1 MAALRRNKIIDK
13 FIMVL
18 TTAFVSM
25 PSFIMGVLLLIAFVI
40 RLKWLPGNGA
50 TAGGLVLPI
59 ITLSLYKKIEAPGF
73 HAMLVVNTGVAGLNG
88 TANGQACTA
97 KDFKADELDAALK
110 FVQQDADLAG
120 VLFDT
125 TDDNHVQATV
135 HTFDIDDTAVLVAL
149 DPVGHGKSK
158 K

>member
-1 MAALRRNKIIDK
+1 MKIFAI
-13 FIMVL
+13 
-18 TTAFVSM
+18 TTANNDTLENTCQIFLDRDS
-25 PSFIMGVLLLIAFVI
+25 A
-40 RLKWLPGNGA
+40 LKQFTKWVKA
-50 TAGGLVLPI
+50 THKKLK
-59 ITLSLYKKIEAPGF
+59 KKIEAPGF

-135 HTFDIDDTAVLVAL
+135 HTFDLDDTAVLAAL
-149 DPVGHGKSK
+149 NPLGHSSK

>member
-1 MAALRRNKIIDK
+1 MKIFAI
-13 FIMVL
+13 
-18 TTAFVSM
+18 TTANNDTLENTCQIFLDRDS
-25 PSFIMGVLLLIAFVI
+25 A
-40 RLKWLPGNGA
+40 LKQFTKWVKA
-50 TAGGLVLPI
+50 THKKLK
-59 ITLSLYKKIEAPGF
+59 KKIEAPGF

-97 KDFKADELDAALK
+97 KDFKVDELDAALK

-149 DPVGHGKSK
+149 NPVGHGKFK